1 MDTEKKDVKVE
12 AAVAAPAVAPAV
24 KAEAKKAAAKKPA
37 AKKAAAKKPA
47 AKKAA
52 AKKPAAKKA
61 AKKAAAPKKVDII
74 FQIDGQEISAAAIAK
89 KLPKAGKI
97 YVVAAEKKAYDV
109 DGKGV
114 DLF

>member
-12 AAVAAPAVAPAV
+12 AAVAAPAAAPAV

-52 AKKPAAKKA
+52 
-61 AKKAAAPKKVDII
+61 KKVDII